1 MPEAA
6 RHHADEPCTTQAK
19 RPSHR
24 RPRRH
29 PADQDVDS
37 HPHLRRCLQ
46 PQVQRRSTAGEGH
59 DPQVHPGG
67 EVVDEFGGRLLCR
80 GETGGG
86 RRWPARPARRRA
98 GSAREGSGGGQV
110 PRSAGTLGAILS
122 SRCGS
127 TNRRV
132 RRLANR
138 EPIAKRGHRDDGG
151 GEPGVAR
158 NSSDSD
164 PACMPGVGVAGDSG
178 APGGTW
184 AVGNPHVAHPARPTR
199 NRAAPGGTAGWVA
212 RAALCVIAPR
222 RRATPSSVTAQALP
236 SRWSPP

>member
-1 MPEAA
+1 VAGPASA
-6 RHHADEPCTTQAK
+6 TASRV
-19 RPSHR
+19 S
-24 RPRRH
+24 PRRI
-29 PADQDVDS
+29 
-37 HPHLRRCLQ
+37 
-46 PQVQRRSTAGEGH
+46 
-59 DPQVHPGG
+59 
-67 EVVDEFGGRLLCR
+67 
-80 GETGGG
+80 
-86 RRWPARPARRRA
+86 RRRA
-98 GSAREGSGGGQV
+98 GAAIG
-110 PRSAGTLGAILS
+110 GTLGAILS

-138 EPIAKRGHRDDGG
+138 EPIAKRGHRDDAG

-164 PACMPGVGVAGDSG
+164 PPCMPGVGVAGDPG

-212 RAALCVIAPR
+212 RAALCVIAPLPPGDIEFGDR
-222 RRATPSSVTAQALP
+222 PGSAVTVVTPLTDRCPAGTGAVPPDIGGRTHDHLAPRLSGATVGRQTGPPVTGVDADT
-236 SRWSPP
+236 

>member
-37 HPHLRRCLQ
+37 RLHLRRCLQ